1 MGIHVYVKCQSVI
14 FVSSVFKSNFSCPL
28 MMIYVH
34 IPFCRQKCLYCAFYS
49 LPRKSEAD
57 IDTYVDALCSEIALR
72 KDELGTEHAATLYFG
87 GGTPSLLT
95 PSQLSKILDTI
106 HRCYDL
112 SQLEEFTFEAN
123 PEQLTEEYLRE
134 IKTLGVNRLSIGV
147 QSFSDADLKL
157 LNRRHTAQQA
167 VQAVKTAQDSG
178 FDNISIDLIYGIP
191 QSDSWQSN
199 LATVE
204 TLDVQHLSCY
214 SLTLEQGTAYAKL
227 VEKGKIHPYDEETV
241 ISQYNTLIQWAK
253 ENNFEQYEISNFCKS
268 GRHSRHNSGYWDGT
282 RYLGFGAAAHSYGGT
297 RRRWNVADV
306 ATYMKGVKDGTP
318 FSESEELTAADLFNE
333 YVMTALRTAKGVEK
347 SVLERRFPT
356 FAQHFAEKVRRFV
369 LRGLLTDDGT
379 AFRPTQKGLL
389 MADAIAAES
398 FV

>member
-1 MGIHVYVKCQSVI
+1 
-14 FVSSVFKSNFSCPL
+14 

-57 IDTYVDALCSEIALR
+57 IDTYVDALCSEMALR
-72 KDELGTEHAATLYFG
+72 KDELGTEHAVTLYFG

-95 PSQLSKILDTI
+95 PSQLSKILDTL

-123 PEQLTEEYLRE
+123 PEQLTKEYLHE

-167 VQAVKTAQDSG
+167 VQAVKTAQESG

-191 QSDSWQSN
+191 QSDSWHSN

-214 SLTLEQGTAYAKL
+214 SLTLEKGTAYAKL
-227 VEKGKIHPYDEETV
+227 VEKGKIQPCDEDAV

-253 ENNFEQYEISNFCKS
+253 QNDFEQYEISNFCKS
-268 GRHSRHNSGYWDGT
+268 DRYSRHNSGYWDGIP
-282 RYLGFGAAAHSYGGT
+282 YLGFGAAAHSYGGT
-297 RRRWNVADV
+297 RRWWNVADV
-306 ATYMKGVKDGTP
+306 ATYIKGVKNGTS

-333 YVMTALRTAKGVEK
+333 YVMTALRTANGVEK
-347 SVLERRFPT
+347 SVLEQRFHD
-356 FAQHFAEKVRRFV
+356 FASHFAEKARQFV

-379 AFRPTQKGLL
+379 AFRPTPQGLL
-389 MADAIAAES
+389 MADAMAAES

>member
-1 MGIHVYVKCQSVI
+1 M
-14 FVSSVFKSNFSCPL
+14 FP

-57 IDTYVDALCSEIALR
+57 IDTYVDALCSEMSQR
-72 KDELGTEHAATLYFG
+72 KDELGTEYAKTLYFG

-95 PSQLSKILDTI
+95 PSQLSKILDTL

-123 PEQLTEEYLRE
+123 PEQLTKEYLHE

-157 LNRRHTAQQA
+157 LNRRHTALQA

-178 FDNISIDLIYGIP
+178 FDNISVDLIYGIP

-214 SLTLEQGTAYAKL
+214 SLTLEQCTAYAKL
-227 VEKGKIHPYDEETV
+227 VEKGKIQPCDEETV

-253 ENNFEQYEISNFCKS
+253 QNGFEQYEISNFCKN

-282 RYLGFGAAAHSYGGT
+282 PYLGFGAAAHSYGGT

-306 ATYMKGVKDGTP
+306 ATYIKGVKDGTP

-347 SVLERRFPT
+347 SVLERRFPA
-356 FAQHFAEKVRRFV
+356 FAPQFAEKARQFV

-379 AFRPTQKGLL
+379 AFRPTPQGLL
-389 MADAIAAES
+389 MADAMAAES

>member
-1 MGIHVYVKCQSVI
+1 
-14 FVSSVFKSNFSCPL
+14 

-49 LPRKSEAD
+49 LPRKSEAY
-57 IDTYVDALCSEIALR
+57 IDTYVDALCSEMALR

-95 PSQLSKILDTI
+95 PSQLSKILDTL

-123 PEQLTEEYLRE
+123 PEQLTKEYMHE
-134 IKTLGVNRLSIGV
+134 IKTLGMNRLSIWV
-147 QSFSDADLKL
+147 QSFFDADLKL

-167 VQAVKTAQDSG
+167 VQAVKTVQDSG

-191 QSDSWQSN
+191 QSDNWQSN

-204 TLDVQHLSCY
+204 TLDLQHLSCY
-214 SLTLEQGTAYAKL
+214 SLTLEPGTAYAKM
-227 VEKGKIHPYDEETV
+227 VEKGLATPCDEDDV
-241 ISQYNTLIQWAK
+241 LRQYNALTQWAVGSG
-253 ENNFEQYEISNFCKS
+253 FEQYEISNFAKN
-268 GRHSRHNSGYWDGT
+268 GRRSRHNSGYWNRT
-282 RYLGFGAAAHSYGGT
+282 HYLGFGASAHSYNGS

-306 ATYMKGVKDGTP
+306 ATYIKGVKDGTP
-318 FSESEELTAADLFNE
+318 FSESEELTAADLYNE

-347 SVLERRFPT
+347 SVLEQWFPD
-356 FAQHFAEKVRRFV
+356 FASQFAEKARQFV

-389 MADAIAAES
+389 MADAMAAES

>member
-1 MGIHVYVKCQSVI
+1 
-14 FVSSVFKSNFSCPL
+14 

-49 LPRKSEAD
+49 LPQKSEAD
-57 IDTYVDALCSEIALR
+57 IGTYVDALCSEIALR
-72 KDELGTEHAATLYFG
+72 KNELPDQPIETLYFG

-95 PSQLSKILDTI
+95 PSQLSKIFETLRHNYHLTDVTEI
-106 HRCYDL
+106 
-112 SQLEEFTFEAN
+112 TFEAN
-123 PEQLTEEYLRE
+123 PEQLTKDYLHQ
-134 IKTLGVNRLSIGV
+134 IKALGVNRLSIGV

-167 VQAVKTAQDSG
+167 VQAVKTAQESG

-191 QSDSWQSN
+191 QSASWQSN

-204 TLDVQHLSCY
+204 TLGVQHLSCY
-214 SLTLEQGTAYAKL
+214 ALTMEPGTAYARL
-227 VEKGKIHPYDEETV
+227 VEKDKIHPCDEETV
-241 ISQYNTLIQWAK
+241 ISQYNTLIHWAK
-253 ENNFEQYEISNFCKS
+253 QSNFGQYEVSNFCKS
-268 GRHSRHNSGYWDGT
+268 GYHSRHNSGYWDGT
-282 RYLGFGAAAHSYGGT
+282 PYLGFGAAAHSYGGT

-306 ATYMKGVKDGTP
+306 ATYIKGVKDGTP

-347 SVLERRFPT
+347 SALERRFPT
-356 FAQHFAEKVRRFV
+356 FAQHFAEKARQF
-369 LRGLLTDDGT
+369 LQRGLLTYDGT
-379 AFRPTQKGLL
+379 TFRPTPQGLL
-389 MADAIAAES
+389 MADGMAAEC

>member
-1 MGIHVYVKCQSVI
+1 
-14 FVSSVFKSNFSCPL
+14 

-49 LPRKSEAD
+49 LPQKSEAD
-57 IDTYVDALCSEIALR
+57 TDTYVDALCSEMALR

-95 PSQLSKILDTI
+95 PSQLSKIFETLRHNYHLTDVTEI
-106 HRCYDL
+106 
-112 SQLEEFTFEAN
+112 TFEAN
-123 PEQLTEEYLRE
+123 PEQLTKEYLHE

-167 VQAVKTAQDSG
+167 VQAVKTAQESG

-191 QSDSWQSN
+191 QSDTWHSN

-227 VEKGKIHPYDEETV
+227 VEKGKIQPCDEETV
-241 ISQYNTLIQWAK
+241 ISQYNTMIHWAK
-253 ENNFEQYEISNFCKS
+253 QNNFVQYEVSNFCKS
-268 GRHSRHNSGYWDGT
+268 GYHSRHNSGYWDGT
-282 RYLGFGAAAHSYGGT
+282 RYMGFGAAAHSFSGT
-297 RRRWNVADV
+297 QRRWNVADI
-306 ATYMKGVKDGTP
+306 AAYIKGVKNGTP
-318 FSESEELTAADLFNE
+318 FSESEELTAADLYNE

-356 FAQHFAEKVRRFV
+356 FAQLFAEKVRQFV
-369 LRGLLTDDGT
+369 LRGLLTYDGT
-379 AFRPTQKGLL
+379 AFRPTPQGLL
-389 MADAIAAES
+389 MADGMAAEC

>member
-1 MGIHVYVKCQSVI
+1 MFPMI
-14 FVSSVFKSNFSCPL
+14 
-28 MMIYVH
+28 IYVH

-57 IDTYVDALCSEIALR
+57 IDTYVDALCSEMEQR
-72 KDELGTEHAATLYFG
+72 KDELGTEHAKTLYFG

-95 PSQLSKILDTI
+95 PSQLSKILDTL

-123 PEQLTEEYLRE
+123 PEQLTKEYLLE
-134 IKTLGVNRLSIGV
+134 IKTLGVNRLSVGV

-167 VQAVKTAQDSG
+167 VQAVKTTQESG

-227 VEKGKIHPYDEETV
+227 VEKGKIHPCDEDAV

-253 ENNFEQYEISNFCKS
+253 QNGFEQYEISNFCKS
-268 GRHSRHNSGYWDGT
+268 DRHSRHNSGYWDGT
-282 RYLGFGAAAHSYGGT
+282 RYLGFGAAAHSYGGA
-297 RRRWNVADV
+297 RRRWNVAEV
-306 ATYMKGVKDGTP
+306 ATYIKGVKNGTS

-333 YVMTALRTAKGVEK
+333 YLMTALRTTKGVEK
-347 SVLERRFPT
+347 SVLEQRFHD
-356 FAQHFAEKVRRFV
+356 FASHFAEKARQFV

-379 AFRPTQKGLL
+379 VFRPTPQGLL
-389 MADAIAAES
+389 MADAMAAES
-398 FV
+398 LV

>member
-1 MGIHVYVKCQSVI
+1 MKCQSVI

-49 LPRKSEAD
+49 LPLKSEAD
-57 IDTYVDALCSEIALR
+57 IDTYVDALCSEMELR
-72 KDELGTEHAATLYFG
+72 KDELGTEHAKTLYFG

-95 PSQLSKILDTI
+95 PSQLYKILDTL

-123 PEQLTEEYLRE
+123 PEQLTKEYLYE

-227 VEKGKIHPYDEETV
+227 VEKGKIQPCDEETV
-241 ISQYNTLIQWAK
+241 IFQYNTLIQWAK

-268 GRHSRHNSGYWDGT
+268 GYHSRHNSGYWDGT
-282 RYLGFGAAAHSYGGT
+282 RYMGFGAAAHSFSGT
-297 RRRWNVADV
+297 QRRWNVAV
-306 ATYMKGVKDGTP
+306 IAAYIKGVKNGTP
-318 FSESEELTAADLFNE
+318 FSESEVLTAADLYNE

-347 SVLERRFPT
+347 SVLEQRFPD
-356 FAQHFAEKVRRFV
+356 FASQFAEKARQFV

-389 MADAIAAES
+389 MADAMAAES

>member
-1 MGIHVYVKCQSVI
+1 
-14 FVSSVFKSNFSCPL
+14 

-49 LPRKSEAD
+49 LPQKSEAD
-57 IDTYVDALCSEIALR
+57 IDTYVDALCSEMAQR
-72 KDELGTEHAATLYFG
+72 KDEICTEHAKTQYFG

-95 PSQLSKILDTI
+95 PSQLSKILDTL

-123 PEQLTEEYLRE
+123 PEQLTKDYLHQ
-134 IKTLGVNRLSIGV
+134 IKALGVNRLSIGV
-147 QSFSDADLKL
+147 QSFSDTDLKF

-167 VQAVKTAQDSG
+167 VGAVKMAQDSG

-191 QSDSWQSN
+191 QSDSWHSN

-227 VEKGKIHPYDEETV
+227 VEKGKIQPCDEETV
-241 ISQYNTLIQWAK
+241 ISQYNTMIHWAK
-253 ENNFEQYEISNFCKS
+253 QNNFVQYEVSNFCKS
-268 GRHSRHNSGYWDGT
+268 GYHSRHNSGYWDGT
-282 RYLGFGAAAHSYGGT
+282 PYLGFGAAAHSYGGT

-306 ATYMKGVKDGTP
+306 ATYIKGVKYGTP

-347 SVLERRFPT
+347 SVLERRFPVFAPH
-356 FAQHFAEKVRRFV
+356 FAQKARQFV
-369 LRGLLTDDGT
+369 LRGLLTYDGT
-379 AFRPTQKGLL
+379 AFRPTPQGLL
-389 MADAIAAES
+389 MADAMAAEC

>member
-1 MGIHVYVKCQSVI
+1 
-14 FVSSVFKSNFSCPL
+14 

-57 IDTYVDALCSEIALR
+57 IGTYVDALCSEMALR

-95 PSQLSKILDTI
+95 PSQLFKIFENL
-106 HRCYDL
+106 HRYYNLADVT
-112 SQLEEFTFEAN
+112 EITFEAN
-123 PEQLTEEYLRE
+123 PEQLTKNYLNE
-134 IKTLGVNRLSIGV
+134 IKALGVNRLSIGV

-167 VQAVKTAQDSG
+167 VQAVKTAKDSG

-199 LATVE
+199 LSIVE

-214 SLTLEQGTAYAKL
+214 ALTMEPGTAYARL
-227 VEKGKIHPYDEETV
+227 VEKDKIQPCDEEMV
-241 ISQYNTLIQWAK
+241 ISQYNILIHWAK
-253 ENNFEQYEISNFCKS
+253 QNGFVQYEVSNFCKS
-268 GRHSRHNSGYWDGT
+268 GCHSRHNSGYWDGT
-282 RYLGFGAAAHSYGGT
+282 HYLGLGAAAHSFCGN

-306 ATYMKGVKDGTP
+306 DTYIKGVQNGTP
-318 FSESEELTAADLFNE
+318 FSECEELTDADIYNE
-333 YVMTALRTAKGVEK
+333 YLMTALRTVKGVEK
-347 SVLERRFPT
+347 SVLEQRFPV
-356 FAQHFAEKVRRFV
+356 FAPHFAEKVRQFV
-369 LRGLLTDDGT
+369 LRGLLAYDGT
-379 AFRPTQKGLL
+379 TFRPTPQGLL
-389 MADAIAAES
+389 MADGMAAEC

>member
-1 MGIHVYVKCQSVI
+1 M
-14 FVSSVFKSNFSCPL
+14 FP

-49 LPRKSEAD
+49 LPRKIEAD
-57 IDTYVDALCSEIALR
+57 IDTYVDALCSEMAQR
-72 KDELGTEHAATLYFG
+72 KDELGTEHAKTLYFG

-95 PSQLSKILDTI
+95 PSQLSKIFETLRHNYHLTDVTEI
-106 HRCYDL
+106 
-112 SQLEEFTFEAN
+112 TFETN
-123 PEQLTEEYLRE
+123 PEQLTKEYLHD
-134 IKTLGVNRLSIGV
+134 IKALGVNRLSVGV

-253 ENNFEQYEISNFCKS
+253 ENNFEQYEISNFCKN

-282 RYLGFGAAAHSYGGT
+282 RYLGFGVAAHSYSGT

-306 ATYMKGVKDGTP
+306 ATYIKGVKDGTP

-333 YVMTALRTAKGVEK
+333 YVMTALRTAKGVEM

-356 FAQHFAEKVRRFV
+356 FAPQFVEKARQFV